1 MALIT
6 LRMFYLKTELKKRL
20 QRVCYLPPSPDC
32 AVRPS
37 RLCPVRKPNR
47 RHAGGSGGG
56 RPLPARGEAPPF
68 RRQHGGRRGAGL
80 RGGGGAGRCL
90 AVAQRL
96 LPQQGRGS
104 AGVVGRSRVAGP
116 RRPSLRPLSAAL
128 RLPSPTLRAAARP
141 PRRLPPYPL
150 RLRLPRRRLLPPA
163 GPAGAA
169 LRWGEAGGGRRA
181 SEEAVRGVRGRVAV
195 VRRGPP
201 RRRPPLSRSVSE
213 PAAAAKRHLPRRA
226 APRGAAPGPRRR
238 SAAAPAPQRC
248 RSLPRLRLPGA
259 PRLREVPPRCLL
271 RPPAPGPGLA
281 AGAPEVLR
289 EARRWRWVSS
299 GAEVCVCEGGTGH
312 PLRACRWAPS
322 FVSCGGGAVLAEKG
336 CGCEAGGPF
345 GVPSLLVRGV
355 RACRGEKKGGR
366 VFCVVVRR
374 ARKRSVGCSFRFSAV
389 YLI

>member
-1 MALIT
+1 M
-6 LRMFYLKTELKKRL
+6 
-20 QRVCYLPPSPDC
+20 
-32 AVRPS
+32 
-37 RLCPVRKPNR
+37 
-47 RHAGGSGGG
+47 
-56 RPLPARGEAPPF
+56 
-68 RRQHGGRRGAGL
+68 
-80 RGGGGAGRCL
+80 
-90 AVAQRL
+90 
-96 LPQQGRGS
+96 
-104 AGVVGRSRVAGP
+104 
-116 RRPSLRPLSAAL
+116 
-128 RLPSPTLRAAARP
+128 
-141 PRRLPPYPL
+141 
-150 RLRLPRRRLLPPA
+150 
-163 GPAGAA
+163 
-169 LRWGEAGGGRRA
+169 
-181 SEEAVRGVRGRVAV
+181 

-336 CGCEAGGPF
+336 CGCEAGGSF

-374 ARKRSVGCSFRFSAV
+374 ARKRSVGCSFRFAAV